1 MGISNPVSYK
11 YWPGFF
17 ERKKSPCDGYSTR
30 NYAFG
35 LSIGGTNSFV
45 LEIIPENLIKQ
56 RTYQILKAIP
66 RPTGFFQS
74 KASVWVSRSTVL
86 YCRVRWLCP
95 IIPDGPSV
103 ITREYLRESDNQP
116 HTSLS
121 DSLSWCAP
129 PVCATWPSHG
139 TSSSRSLSEYLHS

>member
-1 MGISNPVSYK
+1 MHSACLHAMLSG
-11 YWPGFF
+11 
-17 ERKKSPCDGYSTR
+17 
-30 NYAFG
+30 
-35 LSIGGTNSFV
+35 SIGGTNSFV

-116 HTSLS
+116 TPAYQIPSAGAH
-121 DSLSWCAP
+121 P
-129 PVCATWPSHG
+129 PCVRHG
-139 TSSSRSLSEYLHS
+139 QVMAHRVQDPCQNTELTKYFHIRDLVLLAGFNFY